1 LESNNGARDYFWLY
15 GLVEPMTGESF
26 FYEFCHLDSICF
38 EKYLELFAQK
48 FPEDFHV
55 IQLDNGPLHQAYDL
69 AIPENVAILFQP
81 PYSPQV
87 NPIERLWQAI
97 KKEMKWELFDNL
109 DELRDSLK
117 NILDKLTVQDIISL
131 TKWQFLVEGI
141 SVANI

>member
-1 LESNNGARDYFWLY
+1 
-15 GLVEPMTGESF
+15 MTGENF

-38 EKYLELFAQK
+38 EKYLELFAEK

-55 IQLDNGPLHQAYDL
+55 IQLDNGPLHQALDL

-87 NPIERLWQAI
+87 NPIERLWKAI
-97 KKEMKWELFDNL
+97 KKELKWELFDNL

-117 NILDKLTVQDIISL
+117 NILDKLTLQEITSL
-131 TKWQFLVEGI
+131 TKWQFLVEGL